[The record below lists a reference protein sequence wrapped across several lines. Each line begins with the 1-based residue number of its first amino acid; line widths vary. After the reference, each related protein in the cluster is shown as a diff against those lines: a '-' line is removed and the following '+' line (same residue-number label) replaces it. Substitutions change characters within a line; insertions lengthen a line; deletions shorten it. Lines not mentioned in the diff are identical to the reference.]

1 MIYDK
6 NNKYLPSFIINHENT
21 IYLVR
26 LLWWRTNVS
35 WKYPPP
41 LSCVHEKFSRRLRVT
56 FKWFVL
62 YFEPK
67 WFTGGFFLPNTN
79 NIVNFWIGTILQWS
93 TLGYCNLNTYGN
105 EEVAFIGQR
114 SGEPLK
120 WRQFDEMSK
129 DTISKIKYTA
139 LFQIWMKPSL
149 KSSSAIYD
157 YVKVQQLDDIC
168 ETRR

>member
-1 MIYDK
+1 M
-6 NNKYLPSFIINHENT
+6 KY
-21 IYLVR
+21 
-26 LLWWRTNVS
+26 S
-35 WKYPPP
+35 WI
-41 LSCVHEKFSRRLRVT
+41 
-56 FKWFVL
+56 L
-62 YFEPK
+62 Y
-67 WFTGGFFLPNTN
+67 
-79 NIVNFWIGTILQWS
+79 
-93 TLGYCNLNTYGN
+93 LNTYGN

-139 LFQIWMKPSL
+139 LSHNLKKPSL